1 MPVSR
6 LGEFFGFGSKPDPV
20 EQKSFSLND
29 PEAFGIF
36 GVTPTIAGPSV
47 SPASALKVPAVLQ
60 AVRLISEASG
70 SLPCKVYRNID
81 DGKEVAKDH
90 PAYKLVHGWSNGW
103 TSANLFRT
111 QLTADALLHHGGFA
125 FVNRVDGKPFELIRL
140 EPTSISIKIDDD
152 TGEPVFVSG
161 KGKGQKTY
169 HYTDILHIPAFGG
182 VAPIKSARE
191 AISLAMVLEKHA
203 AQLFAGGARPASML
217 WNEAKTPAN
226 EAGNKTIGNMLR
238 AWRNT
243 FAEGKRGEPL
253 ILDGGWRYQQL
264 SLNSVDAQFLEMR
277 VEQIN
282 EIARAFGIP
291 PHMLFELSRATWS
304 NAEQMGASFLQLCLR
319 PWLDKWQ
326 DAYNLVLF
334 SEDERADHFCEFV
347 IDDLLR
353 ADSAARADT
362 FGKLVAMRAMTPNEV
377 RAAMNLPAMNG
388 GDELANPYITATPTP
403 SASNK
408 ETPAN
413 DA

>member
-6 LGEFFGFGSKPDPV
+6 ISEFFGFSSKPAPI
-20 EQKSFSLND
+20 EKKAFSLHD

-47 SPASALKVPAVLQ
+47 SPVSALKVPAVLQ
-60 AVRLISEASG
+60 AVRLISEAGG
-70 SLPCKVYRNID
+70 SLPCKVYRNTD
-81 DGKEVAKDH
+81 DDKEVAKDH
-90 PAYKLVHGWSNGW
+90 PAYKLVHGWANGW
-103 TSANLFRT
+103 TSANLFRV

-140 EPTSISIKIDDD
+140 DPASITVKLDDE

-169 HYTDILHIPAFGG
+169 SYTDILHIPAFGG
-182 VAPIKSARE
+182 IALIRSARE

-217 WNEAKTPAN
+217 WKEGNTPAN
-226 EAGNKTIGNMLR
+226 DAGSKTISNMLR

-243 FAEGKRGEPL
+243 FYEGKQGDPL
-253 ILDGGWRYQQL
+253 ILDGGWQYQQL
-264 SLNSVDAQFLEMR
+264 ALNSTDAQFAEMR
-277 VEQIN
+277 TEQTR

-334 SEDERADHFCEFV
+334 SEDERDDYFCEFV

-353 ADSAARADT
+353 ADSAGRADT
-362 FGKLVAMRAMTPNEV
+362 FGKLVSMRAMTPNEV
-377 RAAMNLPAMNG
+377 RAAMNMPAMEG
-388 GDELANPYITATPTP
+388 GDELANPYTTTATATSVP
-403 SASNK
+403 NK
-408 ETPAN
+408 EAPAN
-413 DA
+413 GA

>member
-6 LGEFFGFGSKPDPV
+6 LSEFFGFRSRPV
-20 EQKSFSLND
+20 SLEEKSYSLTS

-36 GVTPTIAGPSV
+36 GVTPTVAGPSV
-47 SPASALKVPAVLQ
+47 SPVSALKVPAVLQ
-60 AVRLISEASG
+60 AVRLISETAG
-70 SLPCKVYRNID
+70 SLPCKVYRNTD

-103 TSANLFRT
+103 TSANLFRA

-140 EPTSISIKIDDD
+140 DPTNITVKIDDD

-182 VAPIKSARE
+182 VAPIRSARE

-217 WNEAKTPAN
+217 WNESKTPAN
-226 EAGNKTIGNMLR
+226 ENGSKTIGNMLR
-238 AWRNT
+238 SWRNT
-243 FAEGKRGEPL
+243 FAEGKQGDPL
-253 ILDGGWRYQQL
+253 ILDGNWRYQQIA
-264 SLNSVDAQFLEMR
+264 LNSTDSQFAEMR
-277 VEQIN
+277 TEQIR

-304 NAEQMGASFLQLCLR
+304 NAEQMGSTFLQLCLR

-334 SEDERADHFCEFV
+334 SDDERDELFCEFV

-353 ADSAARADT
+353 ADTAARADT
-362 FGKLVAMRAMTPNEV
+362 FSKLIAARVMAPNEV
-377 RAAMNLPAMNG
+377 RAAMNLPAKEG
-388 GDELANPYITATPTP
+388 GDELANPYTTTAPATTIP
-403 SASNK
+403 NK